1 MCVCVRAC
9 SVYYCS
15 GDRAQLTH
23 FFKKKSWTA
32 AVSQRWTSAV
42 TWTCQHERTL
52 TFCVSHFVS
61 AAFKHTHTLFLPTH
75 SAVATHCIEMSP
87 KNTHTS
93 QHFTLF
99 VSCVPVWNGDLWLLA
114 VCLRAIFQIRW
125 YSTLLLNRNCIFMTD
140 LNTLFFFFVRCMKT
154 GGWYSSVMF
163 AQWSWRCS
171 RKNVQLLAVYS
182 KDWALHTN
190 HVTLICWY
198 VKWMGWGLQ

>member
-140 LNTLFFFFVRCMKT
+140 LNTLFFFFCEVHEDRRVIFQRDVCAVELTVQPKKCT
-154 GGWYSSVMF
+154 AVSSVQQRLSSPHKPCYF
-163 AQWSWRCS
+163 D
-171 RKNVQLLAVYS
+171 LLV
-182 KDWALHTN
+182 
-190 HVTLICWY
+190 C
-198 VKWMGWGLQ
+198 